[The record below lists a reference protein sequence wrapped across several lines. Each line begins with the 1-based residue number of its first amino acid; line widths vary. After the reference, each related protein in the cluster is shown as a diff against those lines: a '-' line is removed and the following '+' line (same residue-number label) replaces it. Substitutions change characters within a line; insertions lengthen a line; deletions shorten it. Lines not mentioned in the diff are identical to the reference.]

1 MKALKTKIDTLAKCY
16 AVSPLTVD
24 GKERIIVAAEKTDA
38 CNLYSLTGEK
48 ISQIW
53 DGPGGTMSI
62 VPLKGEDGAFLATQK
77 FYSPN
82 DGAASYIVYVKPLD
96 IAKGEWLV
104 KKILELP
111 FLHRFDVI
119 ERGGV
124 KYLFL
129 CTIKSDHKF
138 RDDWSSPGKV
148 LVGVLPENLEGN
160 LSESDFKI
168 SLLKDGLTK
177 NHGYT
182 KDVENGI
189 ERAVVS
195 SDNGIFIFTPPENE
209 GGKWEEK
216 KIVEEAASDAIFSD
230 IAGDGNKHLL
240 AISPF
245 HGDNIFI
252 YEKRGGKYEK
262 VYEYPEPAEFSHAIT
277 EGEVKGKRYIFIA
290 HRKGKRRLLAFSFDK
305 EAQKHT
311 VEILDEDA
319 GGANAVLFKR
329 DGKDIL
335 AVTNR
340 EIDEIALYELI

>member
-1 MKALKTKIDTLAKCY
+1 MKAKKTKIDTLTKCY

-24 GKERIIVAAEKTDA
+24 GKECMIVAAEKTDA

-48 ISQIW
+48 LSQIW

-62 VPLKGEDGAFLATQK
+62 VPLKSDDGAFLATQK

-96 IAKGEWLV
+96 VANNKWLV
-104 KKILELP
+104 KRILTLP

-124 KYLFL
+124 RYLFL

-148 LVGVLPENLEGN
+148 LVGILPENLEEE
-160 LSESDFKI
+160 LSEADFKI
-168 SLLKDGLTK
+168 SVIKEGLTK

-182 KDVENGI
+182 KDVENGT

-195 SDNGIFIFTPPENE
+195 TDNGVFIFTPPEKAGE
-209 GGKWEEK
+209 KWGIE
-216 KIVEEAASDAIFSD
+216 KIVEEGASDAIFSD
-230 IAGDGNKHLL
+230 LAGDGSKHLL
-240 AISPF
+240 VISPF
-245 HGDNIFI
+245 HGDYIHI
-252 YEKRGGKYEK
+252 YANRNGKWEK
-262 VYEYPEPAEFSHAIT
+262 VYEYPETAEFSHAIT

-290 HRKGKRRLLAFSFDK
+290 HRKGKRRLLAFSYDK

-311 VEILDEDA
+311 AEILDEDA
-319 GGANAVLFKR
+319 GGANAALFKR